1 MPIRVTVIL
10 SDGLDE
16 KSALL
21 INIFRILCRILKA
34 CIEEGEDEFCNFE
47 LPMNRSCII
56 MQREAEKLDT
66 LEESGVVQSH

>member
-21 INIFRILCRILKA
+21 INVFRILCRILKA

-47 LPMNRSCII
+47 LLMNRSCII
-56 MQREAEKLDT
+56 MQREAEKLYT